1 MMSSVFESF
10 ADGDHQIT
18 AKELNHA
25 FKKYGWNDT
34 SETEI
39 GALMKEY
46 DLDGD
51 NVLTFREFKQIIL
64 DPD

>member
-1 MMSSVFESF
+1 MMNSVFESF
-10 ADGDHQIT
+10 ADGDHEIT

-34 SETEI
+34 SDEEI
-39 GALMKEY
+39 AALMAEY
-46 DLDGD
+46 DLDGN
-51 NVLTFREFKQIIL
+51 NVLTFKEFKQIIL